1 MILLLFNSLLLMA
14 LLVDKCRPRTFDT
27 IDLHRGV
34 CLNLKR
40 LVANGNYPHIVFY
53 GPAGAGKHTL
63 CSALLREIYGPG
75 ADKQKVEFRSFKTGS
90 TTVDIRII
98 SSVYH
103 VELAPSEVGNKDT
116 VVIQQMIKELAQSP
130 PIGNYRF
137 KTVVISDADC
147 LSKQAQ
153 AGLRRT
159 MEKYSSFCRII
170 LIAESLSRLIPP
182 IRSRCLPV
190 RVKAPEIQEIQTL
203 LSKSIMDESVK
214 LPPSAAEQIAHAC
227 DRDMR
232 KAYLLTDCA
241 RNLTGSDTYFDL
253 KKTLQG
259 SWEDAIDVIANGMI
273 QEQTPRK
280 LLEVRNKLYDLLS
293 VCIPSDAILR
303 KLMRQLL
310 LQSPAKLHSEIIAA
324 AANCAHL
331 LRLGSKDEFHLEYFC
346 VQFMAMFRSQ

>member
-1 MILLLFNSLLLMA
+1 MV
-14 LLVDKCRPRTFDT
+14 LLVDSCRPRTFDS
-27 IDLHRGV
+27 IDLHRDV
-34 CLNLKR
+34 CTNLKR

-53 GPAGAGKHTL
+53 GPSGAGKHTL
-63 CSALLREIYGPG
+63 ASALLREIYGPG
-75 ADKQKVEFRSFKTGS
+75 ADKQKVEFRSFKTGASGS

-98 SSVYH
+98 SSNYH

-116 VVIQQMIKELAQSP
+116 VVVQQMIKELAQSP
-130 PIGNYRF
+130 PLGNYQF

-190 RVKAPEIQEIQTL
+190 RVRAPEITEIGSV
-203 LSKSIMDESVK
+203 LSKSLTEEAIK
-214 LPPSAAEQIAHAC
+214 LPAAAVTEISSHC
-227 DRDMR
+227 ERDLR
-232 KAYLLTDCA
+232 RAYLLVDCA
-241 RNLTGSDTYFDL
+241 RNVNQANGQFDI
-253 KKTLQG
+253 KKTMAG
-259 SWEDAIDVIANGMI
+259 SWEDGVDWIVTAMI

-293 VCIPSDAILR
+293 LCIPADAILKR
-303 KLMRQLL
+303 LTRELVTKVPEMI
-310 LQSPAKLHSEIIAA
+310 HGDIISA
-324 AANCAHL
+324 AANCSHL
-331 LRLGSKDEFHLEYFC
+331 LRLGSKEIFHLEYFC
-346 VQFMAMFRSQ
+346 VQFMATYRSRCV

>member
-1 MILLLFNSLLLMA
+1 MV
-14 LLVDKCRPRTFDT
+14 LLVDSCRPRTFDG
-27 IDLHRGV
+27 ISLHRDV
-34 CLNLKR
+34 CTNLQR
-40 LVANGNYPHIVFY
+40 LVANGNYPHTVFY
-53 GPAGAGKHTL
+53 GKCGSGKHTL
-63 CSALLREIYGPG
+63 VSALLREIYGPG
-75 ADKQKVEFRSFKTGS
+75 AYKQKVEFRSFKTGASGS

-130 PIGNYRF
+130 PLGNYQF

-182 IRSRCLPV
+182 IRSRCLPIRV
-190 RVKAPEIQEIQTL
+190 RAPVVSEIDGVLTQ
-203 LSKSIMDESVK
+203 SINEEGIK
-214 LPPSAAEQIAHAC
+214 LPHCATSEIASHC
-227 DRDMR
+227 ERDLR
-232 KAYLLTDCA
+232 RAYLLVDCA
-241 RNLTGSDTYFDL
+241 RNVNQGSSNFDI
-253 KKTLQG
+253 KKTMAG
-259 SWEDAIDVIANGMI
+259 SWEDGVDWIATAML

-293 VCIPSDAILR
+293 LCIPADAILKR
-303 KLMRQLL
+303 LTKELMNR
-310 LQSPAKLHSEIIAA
+310 SPESIHGDVIASA
-324 AANCAHL
+324 AECSHL
-331 LRLGSKDEFHLEYFC
+331 LRLGSKDIFHLEYFC
-346 VQFMAMFRSQ
+346 VQFMATYRSRCT

>member
-1 MILLLFNSLLLMA
+1 MA
-14 LLVDKCRPRTFDT
+14 LLVDKCRPRTFDG

-53 GPAGAGKHTL
+53 GPCGAGKHTL
-63 CSALLREIYGPG
+63 ASALLREIYGPG
-75 ADKQKVEFRSFKTGS
+75 ADKQKVEFRSFKTGANGS

-103 VELAPSEVGNKDT
+103 VELAPSEVGTKDT

-130 PIGNYRF
+130 PIGNYQF

-190 RVKAPEIQEIQTL
+190 RVKAPEVSEISTILNKSIQE
-203 LSKSIMDESVK
+203 EGVK
-214 LPPSAAEQIAHAC
+214 LPGSAVSQIAAYC

-241 RNLTGSDTYFDL
+241 RNMNQGSDSFDIR
-253 KKTLQG
+253 KTMAG
-259 SWEDAIDVIANGMI
+259 SWEDGVEVIASGMLT
-273 QEQTPRK
+273 EQTPRK

-293 VCIPSDAILR
+293 VCIPADAILR
-303 KLMRQLL
+303 KLMRLL
-310 LQSPAKLHSEIIAA
+310 LQKSPAKLHAEIIAA

-346 VQFMAMFRSQ
+346 VQFMALYRSQGM

>member
-1 MILLLFNSLLLMA
+1 MV
-14 LLVDKCRPRTFDT
+14 LLVDSCRPRTFDG
-27 IDLHRGV
+27 ISIHRDV
-34 CLNLKR
+34 CNNLQR

-53 GPAGAGKHTL
+53 GPSGAGKHTL
-63 CSALLREIYGPG
+63 VSALLREIYGPG
-75 ADKQKVEFRSFKTGS
+75 ADKQKVEFRSFKTSSTSS

-98 SSVYH
+98 SSLFH

-116 VVIQQMIKELAQSP
+116 IVIQQMIKELAQSP
-130 PIGNYRF
+130 PLGNYPF

-190 RVKAPEIQEIQTL
+190 RVRAPDVEEIDGL
-203 LSKSIMDESVK
+203 LSKSINEEGIRI
-214 LPPSAAEQIAHAC
+214 PAAAINEIVANC
-227 DRDMR
+227 DRDLR
-232 KAYLLTDCA
+232 RAYLLVDCA
-241 RNLTGSDTYFDL
+241 RNVNHGTSSQFDI
-253 KKTLQG
+253 KKTMSG
-259 SWEDAIDVIANGMI
+259 SWEDGVDWIVSAMI

-293 VCIPSDAILR
+293 LCIPADAILSKITR
-303 KLMRQLL
+303 KLLQRVPEILL
-310 LQSPAKLHSEIIAA
+310 SEVISAA
-324 AANCAHL
+324 AECSHL
-331 LRLGSKDEFHLEYFC
+331 LRLGSKDIFHLEYFC
-346 VQFMAMFRSQ
+346 VQFMAMYRSKCT

>member
-1 MILLLFNSLLLMA
+1 MV
-14 LLVDKCRPRTFDT
+14 LLVDSCRPRTFDAIT
-27 IDLHRGV
+27 LHRDV
-34 CLNLKR
+34 CTNLQR
-40 LVANGNYPHIVFY
+40 LVANGNYPHMVFY
-53 GPAGAGKHTL
+53 GPCGSGKHTL
-63 CSALLREIYGPG
+63 VSALLREIYGPG
-75 ADKQKVEFRSFKTGS
+75 ADKQKVEFRSFKTGASGS

-116 VVIQQMIKELAQSP
+116 VVVQQMIKELAQSP
-130 PIGNYRF
+130 PLGNYQF

-190 RVKAPEIQEIQTL
+190 RVRAPDVTEIDGV
-203 LSKSIMDESVK
+203 LSKSINEEAIR
-214 LPPSAAEQIAHAC
+214 LPHTAVSEIASHC
-227 DRDMR
+227 DRDLR
-232 KAYLLTDCA
+232 RAYLLVDCA
-241 RNLTGSDTYFDL
+241 RNVNQGTSNFDI
-253 KKTLQG
+253 KKTMAG
-259 SWEDAIDVIANGMI
+259 SWEDGVDWIAAAML

-293 VCIPSDAILR
+293 LCIPADAILK
-303 KLMRQLL
+303 KLTREL
-310 LQSPAKLHSEIIAA
+310 LQRSPDPIHGDVISAA
-324 AANCAHL
+324 AECSHL
-331 LRLGSKDEFHLEYFC
+331 LRLGSKDIFHLEYFC
-346 VQFMAMFRSQ
+346 VQFMAIYRTRCT